1 MTEPQA
7 QPPGWYPDASGQQ
20 RWWDGTQWTDQTQPA
35 AQVPVAMPYAGQPV
49 VATSTVQDEKT
60 MAMLAQLL
68 GVLTGF
74 IGPLIMYLIAKDDQP
89 FLKHHAAEALNFHL
103 TVLIGYVISFVLML
117 VIIGF
122 ITYFAILIAAI
133 VFGIMATI
141 AANKGEW
148 YRYPISIRMVSGA
161 QG

>member
-1 MTEPQA
+1 MTEPQP
-7 QPPGWYPDASGQQ
+7 QPPGWYPDATGQQ
-20 RWWDGTQWTDQTQPA
+20 RWWDGTQWTGQTQPA
-35 AQVPVAMPYAGQPV
+35 TQVPATMPYAGQPV
-49 VATSTVQDEKT
+49 VAASSVQDEKT

-122 ITYFAILIAAI
+122 ITYFAILIAAL